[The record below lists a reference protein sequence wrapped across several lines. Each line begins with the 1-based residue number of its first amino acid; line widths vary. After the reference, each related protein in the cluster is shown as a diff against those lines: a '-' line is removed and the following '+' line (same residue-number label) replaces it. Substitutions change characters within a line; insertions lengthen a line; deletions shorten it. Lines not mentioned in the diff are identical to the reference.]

1 MRAILATTVVVAA
14 VAAALLST
22 AAAAEVTLGANIGS
36 ARADGGDFDGTDT
49 SWKLYVGSTFDEFI
63 GGEIG
68 YVSFENL
75 GGGNG
80 PKVQAFTP
88 AVTLG
93 ARFGLARIYGKAGV
107 AFADVEGSAISDEY
121 KDEEPFFGLGARFKM
136 TPGLGFRTEYE
147 RYTVGNQDIDMAQIG
162 LELRF

>member
-1 MRAILATTVVVAA
+1 MRAPLAAVVVVAA
-14 VAAALLST
+14 LAAALLST
-22 AAAAEVTLGANIGS
+22 AAAAEITLGANIGS
-36 ARADGGDFDGTDT
+36 ARANGGDFDGTDT
-49 SWKLYVGSTFDEFI
+49 SWKIYVGSTFDEFI

-80 PKVQAFTP
+80 PKVRAFTP

-93 ARFGLARIYGKAGV
+93 VRFGLARVYAKGGV
-107 AFADVEGSAISDEY
+107 SFADVEGSAVSDEY
-121 KDEEPFFGLGARFKM
+121 EDDEPFFGLGARFKV

-147 RYTVGNQDIDMAQIG
+147 RYTVANQDVDIAQIG